1 MANLEDKERVDRL
14 QENLQIPLEITRLT
28 TPSDMLDTMEALAN
42 AVLEEYRGRTTDYY
56 IGAVTMLS
64 VMALQIAVGTSKEI
78 LSATLIKLTEKCIER
93 YNEAANTEEMLQR
106 DEV

>member
-1 MANLEDKERVDRL
+1 MVKKDRNEIKELYESADIYFL
-14 QENLQIPLEITRLT
+14 
-28 TPSDMLDTMEALAN
+28 PSVSEGLAN